1 MAMIENEVDDGQ
13 DAETLAPKTSSQAL
27 KGLSLSDLMGML
39 SPKSAFFAGLGASI
53 LTVTTVGFFFLLPM
67 GIRSLQGSTLIARTQ
82 NSQIE
87 EAPQRPSPTPQPS
100 RQPVPEAPSGEVPP
114 VTNTDHVRGDKN
126 AKLTWIEYSDTE
138 CPFCKRFHP
147 TMLKMMDEYKG
158 KVKWVYRHFP
168 LSFHQNAQKEDEAL
182 ECASALGGNEAFWK
196 YLDKIFE
203 RTTSNG
209 TGFALD
215 QLVPLAKELGLN
227 ENKFKAC
234 IDSGKYA
241 AHVQTDLTGGSN
253 AGVNGTPGSFLIGK
267 DGKAQLISGALP
279 YGSIKAAIDAA
290 L

>member
-1 MAMIENEVDDGQ
+1 MAIIENETNVIPPEYPRQ
-13 DAETLAPKTSSQAL
+13 ASSTQAL
-27 KGLSLSDLMGML
+27 QGLSLSDLLGML

-53 LTVTTVGFFFLLPM
+53 LTVTTLGFFLLLPM
-67 GIRSLQGSTLIARTQ
+67 GIRSLQGGAPIALGQ
-82 NSQIE
+82 NGKVAQ
-87 EAPQRPSPTPQPS
+87 APQQPSTAPQPS
-100 RQPVPEAPSGEVPP
+100 RQPAPQAPSGPVPP

-147 TMLKMMDEYKG
+147 TMLKMIDEYKG
-158 KVKWVYRHFP
+158 KVKWVYRHYP
-168 LSFHQNAQKEDEAL
+168 LSFHQNAQKEDEAS
-182 ECASALGGNEAFWK
+182 ECANELGGNDAFWR

-227 ENKFKAC
+227 EAKFKSC
-234 IDSGKYA
+234 LDSGKYA
-241 AHVQTDLTGGSN
+241 AHVQADMTGGSN

-267 DGKAQLISGALP
+267 DGKVQLISGAVP
-279 YGSIKAAIDAA
+279 YEQVKAAIDAA